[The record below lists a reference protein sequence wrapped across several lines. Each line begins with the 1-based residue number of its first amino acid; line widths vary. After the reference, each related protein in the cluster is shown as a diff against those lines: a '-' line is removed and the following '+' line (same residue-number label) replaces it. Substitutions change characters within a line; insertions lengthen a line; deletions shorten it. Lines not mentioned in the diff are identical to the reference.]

1 MPKISPQTQSFASR
15 WRPNRVA
22 KIRVH
27 ELAKEL
33 GIPAKEVMDRL
44 REQGEFARSA
54 SSTVEAPVAR
64 RVRKSFGRESSP
76 LKVEVQPSI
85 DNANRYGADTEFD
98 PSTPSARQFGW
109 RAGAV
114 AQPQHPDLLANIERV
129 CKRYPIL
136 SAHLAA
142 LRSLGSQVVY
152 AGFCR
157 QEGFNG
163 AAVVH
168 VRFSGAIEAGFG
180 FTREVML
187 FYSPHEDLQG
197 RTFKAA
203 TKELQSTDRSVTP
216 DTFFLWSPDPRVRT
230 KLYDWSRP
238 SSLAI
243 PLLIDEN
250 EELSLIKLLRDHI
263 YTRDLFYVT
272 TPVSGASFFGRR
284 TLLQSMRDDVFNQ
297 RVTGVFG
304 LRKSGKTSILTQ
316 LSEEL
321 KDDKV
326 VTILMDLETFPCPPE
341 DPTDDILADLRQR
354 LLWELRSRGL
364 RTRELEEIGQ
374 RPGILELKNALQAVL
389 KNLKED
395 GTRILLLLDE
405 IEYLTPADKIDIAEG
420 EMPRIAQM
428 LSAFRSIVQ
437 ESENFTF
444 TLSGLTSAIIESGRL
459 YGRPNPLFSWARAV
473 YVTPLDR
480 EEADDLASTVGGKM
494 GIEITSGALEALH
507 EASGGHAF
515 LYRSLSSAVVSHLP
529 VDDLK
534 RTMSRSAVLTEIS
547 DWKSRI
553 QGNIEE
559 MIQHVKRYYPNESV
573 MLEILMDSA
582 DDFKELA
589 PEEHVAVRRLKDLG
603 LIVET
608 DGEFEVSVILELV

>member
-1 MPKISPQTQSFASR
+1 M
-15 WRPNRVA
+15 A

-354 LLWELRSRGL
+354 LLWGITVARFEN
-364 RTRELEEIGQ
+364 
-374 RPGILELKNALQAVL
+374 PG
-389 KNLKED
+389 
-395 GTRILLLLDE
+395 T
-405 IEYLTPADKIDIAEG
+405 
-420 EMPRIAQM
+420 
-428 LSAFRSIVQ
+428 
-437 ESENFTF
+437 
-444 TLSGLTSAIIESGRL
+444 
-459 YGRPNPLFSWARAV
+459 
-473 YVTPLDR
+473 
-480 EEADDLASTVGGKM
+480 
-494 GIEITSGALEALH
+494 
-507 EASGGHAF
+507 
-515 LYRSLSSAVVSHLP
+515 
-529 VDDLK
+529 
-534 RTMSRSAVLTEIS
+534 
-547 DWKSRI
+547 
-553 QGNIEE
+553 
-559 MIQHVKRYYPNESV
+559 
-573 MLEILMDSA
+573 
-582 DDFKELA
+582 
-589 PEEHVAVRRLKDLG
+589 
-603 LIVET
+603 
-608 DGEFEVSVILELV
+608 

>member
-1 MPKISPQTQSFASR
+1 M
-15 WRPNRVA
+15 A

-33 GIPAKEVMDRL
+33 GIPAKQVMDRL

-76 LKVEVQPSI
+76 TTVEVQPSI
-85 DNANRYGADTEFD
+85 DNANRYVAGTEFD

-109 RAGAV
+109 RAGAI

-157 QEGFNG
+157 QDGFNG

-216 DTFFLWSPDPRVRT
+216 DTFFLWSPDPRLRT

-243 PLLIDEN
+243 PLLIDDN

-321 KDDKV
+321 KDDNV

-354 LLWELRSRGL
+354 LLWELTSRGL
-364 RTRELEEIGQ
+364 RTRELEEIGT
-374 RPGILELKNALQAVL
+374 RPGILELKNALQSIL

-444 TLSGLTSAIIESGRL
+444 TLSGLTSAIIESGQL

-603 LIVET
+603 LIVEN
-608 DGEFEVSVILELV
+608 DGKFEVSVILELV

>member
-1 MPKISPQTQSFASR
+1 M
-15 WRPNRVA
+15 A

-76 LKVEVQPSI
+76 PKVEFQPSI
-85 DNANRYGADTEFD
+85 DNANRYGAGTEFD

-216 DTFFLWSPDPRVRT
+216 DTFFLWSPDPRLRT

-250 EELSLIKLLRDHI
+250 EEISLIKLLRDHI

-321 KDDKV
+321 KDDNV

-364 RTRELEEIGQ
+364 RTQELEEIGQ
-374 RPGILELKNALQAVL
+374 RPGILELKNALQSVL
-389 KNLKED
+389 KHLKED

-437 ESENFTF
+437 ESDNFTF

>member
-1 MPKISPQTQSFASR
+1 M
-15 WRPNRVA
+15 A

-33 GIPAKEVMDRL
+33 GIPAKQVMDRL

-76 LKVEVQPSI
+76 TTVEVQPSI
-85 DNANRYGADTEFD
+85 DNANRYVAGTEFD

-109 RAGAV
+109 RAGAI

-157 QEGFNG
+157 QDGFNG

-216 DTFFLWSPDPRVRT
+216 DTFFLWSPDPRLRT

-243 PLLIDEN
+243 PLLIDDN

-321 KDDKV
+321 KDDNV

-354 LLWELRSRGL
+354 LLWELTSRGL
-364 RTRELEEIGQ
+364 RTRELEEIGT
-374 RPGILELKNALQAVL
+374 RPGILELKNALQSIL

>member
-1 MPKISPQTQSFASR
+1 M
-15 WRPNRVA
+15 
-22 KIRVH
+22 
-27 ELAKEL
+27 
-33 GIPAKEVMDRL
+33 
-44 REQGEFARSA
+44 
-54 SSTVEAPVAR
+54 
-64 RVRKSFGRESSP
+64 
-76 LKVEVQPSI
+76 
-85 DNANRYGADTEFD
+85 
-98 PSTPSARQFGW
+98 
-109 RAGAV
+109 
-114 AQPQHPDLLANIERV
+114 
-129 CKRYPIL
+129 
-136 SAHLAA
+136 
-142 LRSLGSQVVY
+142 
-152 AGFCR
+152 
-157 QEGFNG
+157 
-163 AAVVH
+163 
-168 VRFSGAIEAGFG
+168 
-180 FTREVML
+180 
-187 FYSPHEDLQG
+187 
-197 RTFKAA
+197 
-203 TKELQSTDRSVTP
+203 
-216 DTFFLWSPDPRVRT
+216 
-230 KLYDWSRP
+230 
-238 SSLAI
+238 
-243 PLLIDEN
+243 
-250 EELSLIKLLRDHI
+250 
-263 YTRDLFYVT
+263 
-272 TPVSGASFFGRR
+272 
-284 TLLQSMRDDVFNQ
+284 
-297 RVTGVFG
+297 
-304 LRKSGKTSILTQ
+304 
-316 LSEEL
+316 
-321 KDDKV
+321 
-326 VTILMDLETFPCPPE
+326 
-341 DPTDDILADLRQR
+341 
-354 LLWELRSRGL
+354 
-364 RTRELEEIGQ
+364 
-374 RPGILELKNALQAVL
+374 KNALQAVL

>member
-1 MPKISPQTQSFASR
+1 M
-15 WRPNRVA
+15 A

>member
-1 MPKISPQTQSFASR
+1 M
-15 WRPNRVA
+15 A

-54 SSTVEAPVAR
+54 SSTVEAPAAR

-76 LKVEVQPSI
+76 PKVEFQPSI
-85 DNANRYGADTEFD
+85 DNANRYGDAGTEFD

-203 TKELQSTDRSVTP
+203 TKEIQSTDRSVTP
-216 DTFFLWSPDPRVRT
+216 DTFFLWSPDPRLRT

-321 KDDKV
+321 KDDNV

-364 RTRELEEIGQ
+364 RIQELEEIGQ
-374 RPGILELKNALQAVL
+374 RPGILELKNALQSVL
-389 KNLKED
+389 KHLKED

-437 ESENFTF
+437 ESDNFTF

>member
-1 MPKISPQTQSFASR
+1 M
-15 WRPNRVA
+15 A

-76 LKVEVQPSI
+76 PKVEFQPSI
-85 DNANRYGADTEFD
+85 DNANRYGAGTEFD

-216 DTFFLWSPDPRVRT
+216 DTFFLWSPDPRLRT

-321 KDDKV
+321 KDDNV

-364 RTRELEEIGQ
+364 RTQELEEIGQ
-374 RPGILELKNALQAVL
+374 RPGILELKNALQSVL
-389 KNLKED
+389 KHLKED

-437 ESENFTF
+437 ESDNFTF

>member
-1 MPKISPQTQSFASR
+1 
-15 WRPNRVA
+15 
-22 KIRVH
+22 
-27 ELAKEL
+27 
-33 GIPAKEVMDRL
+33 
-44 REQGEFARSA
+44 
-54 SSTVEAPVAR
+54 
-64 RVRKSFGRESSP
+64 
-76 LKVEVQPSI
+76 
-85 DNANRYGADTEFD
+85 
-98 PSTPSARQFGW
+98 
-109 RAGAV
+109 
-114 AQPQHPDLLANIERV
+114 
-129 CKRYPIL
+129 
-136 SAHLAA
+136 
-142 LRSLGSQVVY
+142 
-152 AGFCR
+152 
-157 QEGFNG
+157 
-163 AAVVH
+163 
-168 VRFSGAIEAGFG
+168 
-180 FTREVML
+180 ML

-216 DTFFLWSPDPRVRT
+216 DTFFLWSPDPRLRT

-250 EELSLIKLLRDHI
+250 EDLSLIRLLRDHI

-321 KDDKV
+321 KDDNV

-364 RTRELEEIGQ
+364 RTHELEEIGQ
-374 RPGILELKNALQAVL
+374 RPGILEVKNALQSVL
-389 KNLKED
+389 KHLKED

-437 ESENFTF
+437 ESDNFTF

>member
-1 MPKISPQTQSFASR
+1 M
-15 WRPNRVA
+15 A

-76 LKVEVQPSI
+76 PKVEVQPSI

-321 KDDKV
+321 KDDNV